1 MRHACRRRPSLA
13 VRTRRWPA
21 DRCRQQQHKVGT
33 RTRAALERPLR
44 LVFSRALPRRP
55 PSAGRA
61 LDSSSLNTHTH
72 ENISKPKLF
81 TLLACSRSLWP
92 RKIKSSAPA
101 QSGPSRFVVLAR
113 SLLYCFRFKRQNPAC
128 FPHTLHLQDEIFDNY

>member
-1 MRHACRRRPSLA
+1 MTIFFYFTFFRRSNSREQNRFRWRGICTRHVCRRRPSLA

-21 DRCRQQQHKVGT
+21 DRCRQQQHRVGT

-61 LDSSSLNTHTH
+61 LDSSLLNTHTIIFQSQSCSH
-72 ENISKPKLF
+72 YLPAPDRSGQGKSKVARRPSPD
-81 TLLACSRSLWP
+81 LADLS
-92 RKIKSSAPA
+92 
-101 QSGPSRFVVLAR
+101 
-113 SLLYCFRFKRQNPAC
+113 Y
-128 FPHTLHLQDEIFDNY
+128 